1 MVPALLAVI
10 LSQPMRPQPSVDELV
25 NLAWQQADKADA
37 KTVSKTDVK
46 AELQHQQDLKADVE
60 LGAKYAIQVEKQSK
74 LSTDTVMINRVQRV
88 GAEIADLA
96 NQTHSIATWGDKR
109 FNTFNYTFKVIEN
122 DEPNAFSL
130 PGGYVYVQTGL
141 LKFIESDDEL
151 AGVLA
156 HEVSHAKFRHIATLQ
171 KEESKMSAITLPLI
185 LASILTG
192 GGENAGAAIT
202 GTQILSTAVGNGWS
216 VKAEEAA
223 DYGGIQLMVKSHY
236 NPTGMLT
243 VMERLALVEDSQPQ
257 FSAHLGIFRDH
268 PPSKERADSMQ
279 SYLKQ
284 YNIPVER
291 SKVSIS
297 FRAIVKPD
305 DKIAGAVDISFDGHN
320 LVSFAGNDALTRAD
334 LAAAKLNTF
343 IDSTP
348 ATFEVGTGL
357 AGAVLGGNQALFQ
370 FQPEDATAQGKS
382 IADLQK
388 LAVLNIRGALYTVN
402 IRIWETH

>member
-1 MVPALLAVI
+1 M
-10 LSQPMRPQPSVDELV
+10 SVEQLV
-25 NLAWQQADKADA
+25 TAAWQQANQTQVPKDDPKADA
-37 KTVSKTDVK
+37 K
-46 AELQHQQDLKADVE
+46 AEQQHQQDLKADVE

-74 LSTDTVMINRVQRV
+74 FTTDTDMIKRVQRV

-96 NQTHSIATWGDKR
+96 NQTHSIASWGDHR
-109 FNTFNYTFKVIEN
+109 FNTFNYTFKVIQN

-156 HEVSHAKFRHIATLQ
+156 HEISHAKFRHIATLQ
-171 KEESKMSAITLPLI
+171 KEESKMNAITLPLI
-185 LASILTG
+185 LASILSG
-192 GGENAGAAIT
+192 GGAAAGATIESTSILNTAI
-202 GTQILSTAVGNGWS
+202 GNGWS

-236 NPTGMLT
+236 NPTGMVT
-243 VMERLALVEDSQPQ
+243 VMERLALVENSQPQ
-257 FSAHLGIFRDH
+257 YSSNLGIFRDH
-268 PPSKERADSMQ
+268 PPSKERADSMIR
-279 SYLKQ
+279 YLKQ

-291 SKVSIS
+291 SKVSLS

-305 DKIAGAVDISFDGHN
+305 DKIPGAVDISFDGHN
-320 LVSFAGNDALTRAD
+320 LLSFAGNNALSRAD
-334 LAAAKLNTF
+334 QAAAKLNGF
-343 IDSTP
+343 IDTTP
-348 ATFEVGTGL
+348 PTFEVTTGA
-357 AGAVLGGNQALFQ
+357 AGSVLGGTQTLLQ
-370 FQPEDATAQGKS
+370 FEPEDASAQGKS

-388 LAVLNIRGALYTVN
+388 LAVLTIRGALYTVN